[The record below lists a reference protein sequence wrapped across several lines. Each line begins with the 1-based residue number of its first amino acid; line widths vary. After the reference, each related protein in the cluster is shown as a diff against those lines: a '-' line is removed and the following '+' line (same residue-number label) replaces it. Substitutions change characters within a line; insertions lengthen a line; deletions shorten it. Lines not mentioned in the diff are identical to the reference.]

1 MRFGYDPQAVD
12 LRPHLPRVLGAV
24 VVVALAGVVVP
35 AALAQDTVDDLREAR
50 EDARR
55 DAAEAAAAIDALSA
69 EDAELVEALA
79 AIDDHIALQ
88 EAKVRT
94 AVAAIAAAEDAAAV
108 AVARAAEIDEQIAA
122 IRDRLRE
129 RAIEAYVA
137 PAATAQTDLDTADLL
152 EATLRRSFLDQ
163 IVGDEY
169 ELVDQLRTAIAE
181 QEAAQAEAAD
191 ALESARAERAELDE
205 RLTELEAARQEAERL
220 RAEVQDRVADWQTI
234 SDEIE
239 AADQEIAE
247 EIRRLEEEARRV
259 AEERAR
265 QEAEARRLA
274 EEEARRLAEEEAAAE
289 ADPETDPD
297 DADPDDEAAPED
309 DEAEDEEGDPQADGG
324 EDDPESEDGGGE
336 EDSDPAPGGTFAI
349 THRPVNGTITSPFGE
364 RIHPI
369 FGTVRNHYGI
379 DFNGST
385 GDPIVAAA
393 DGVVLFSGW
402 RTGYGNTV
410 LVSHGD
416 GFTTLYAHMTD
427 MNVLAGDDVAG
438 GELIGWVGSTGWSTG
453 SHLHFEVRLDGVAL
467 DPALYL

>member
-1 MRFGYDPQAVD
+1 MD
-12 LRPHLPRVLGAV
+12 LRAHLPRLLGAV
-24 VVVALAGVVVP
+24 VIVALAGAVVP
-35 AALAQDTVDDLREAR
+35 AALAQDTVDDLRDAR
-50 EDARR
+50 EAARR

-94 AVAAIAAAEDAAAV
+94 AVAAIAAAEDAAAA
-108 AVARAAEIDEQIAA
+108 AVSRAGEIDEQIEA

-129 RAIEAYVA
+129 RAIEAYVS

-191 ALESARAERAELDE
+191 ALEVARAERTRLDE
-205 RLTELEAARQEAERL
+205 RLTEREAARQEAERL
-220 RAEVQDRVADWQTI
+220 RAEVQDRVAEWQTI

-247 EIRRLEEEARRV
+247 EIRRLEEEARRA
-259 AEERAR
+259 AEEQAR

-274 EEEARRLAEEEAAAE
+274 EEEARRLAEEEAAA
-289 ADPETDPD
+289 
-297 DADPDDEAAPED
+297 DADPDDTDPDTDPDAEPAPED
-309 DEAEDEEGDPQADGG
+309 DDPQSDGG
-324 EDDPESEDGGGE
+324 EDDPDGEEGDGGGE
-336 EDSDPAPGGTFAI
+336 DDGDPAPVGTFAI
-349 THRPVNGTITSPFGE
+349 THRPVNGPITSPFGE

-393 DGVVLFSGW
+393 DGVVLSSGW

-410 LVSHGD
+410 VVSHGD

-427 MNVLAGDDVAG
+427 MNVLAGDQVVG